1 MEKVKKIIL
10 VILLIATL
18 ALNVN
23 AYPNPPLVV
32 AGNIYE
38 SNTASGIDYLTVKTY
53 DYLEQVDVNFEDES
67 ASTLLAFNPFLAIY
81 QSSLYPNSINR
92 LTITFDNQDIFD
104 GTGEVGDIANISLV
118 DSEIFGNLTV
128 DPNYYQNITV
138 PYGSLQKYYPADNRE
153 IFYDNTSKQL
163 SILFYISED
172 YYNENMID
180 MLHTYI
186 VVNFPVIRSW
196 DYRTVSIDVES
207 YTGVK
212 TYGIYTDILN
222 QIHDK
227 MEGLTGGGIT
237 KEEITE
243 AIEDAL
249 NAHDQQLE
257 QEVGSKLNQILEQIG
272 GVTEPYKQAVD
283 QITGTLANV
292 SNIFA
297 YSGTDAVL
305 TLPAAVNP
313 LAGNAVLWQAQQI
326 DLGAAYNT
334 MPSSLRILLQ
344 YALRAA
350 VLLAV
355 VNEVI
360 NIIKYAIIGRGDRVD

>member
-1 MEKVKKIIL
+1 MEKVKKLIL
-10 VILLIATL
+10 VILLISAFTV
-18 ALNVN
+18 NVN

-38 SNTASGIDYLTVKTY
+38 RNSASGIDYVEVKTY
-53 DYLEQVDVNFEDES
+53 DYLEQVDVEFEDKS
-67 ASTLLAFNPFLAIY
+67 SSTLYAYNPFLAIY

-92 LTITFDNQDIFD
+92 LTITFENQDIFEE
-104 GTGEVGDIANISLV
+104 TGEVGNIADISLV
-118 DSEIFGNLTV
+118 DSEIFGNLPV
-128 DPNYYQNITV
+128 DPNYYRYTTV

-153 IFYDNTSKQL
+153 IFYDNSSNQL

-172 YYNENMID
+172 YYNENLID

-186 VVNFPVIRSW
+186 VVNFPTITTW
-196 DYRTVSIDVES
+196 DFRTVSFDVES

-222 QIHDK
+222 QIYAK
-227 MEGLTGGGIT
+227 MDGLSGGGIT

-243 AIEDAL
+243 AIQDAL
-249 NAHDQQLE
+249 TAHDQQLE
-257 QEVGSKLNQILEQIG
+257 QELSSKLDQILDQISG
-272 GVTEPYKQAVD
+272 ITEPYKQAVD

-355 VNEVI
+355 LNEVI
-360 NIIKYAIIGRGDRVD
+360 NIIKYAIIGGDRGD

>member
-1 MEKVKKIIL
+1 MEKVKKLIM
-10 VILLIATL
+10 VILIISVMTI
-18 ALNVN
+18 NVN

-32 AGNIYE
+32 AGNVKDRN
-38 SNTASGIDYLTVKTY
+38 SASGIEYLEVKTY
-53 DYLEQVDVNFEDES
+53 DYLEQVNVEFEDDGES
-67 ASTLLAFNPFLAIY
+67 SMYAYSPFLAIY
-81 QSSLYPNSINR
+81 QSSLFPNSINR
-92 LTITFDNQDIFD
+92 LTITFDNQNIFD
-104 GTGEVGDIANISLV
+104 GTGEVGNIADITLV
-118 DSEIFGNLTV
+118 DSEIFGNLPI
-128 DPNYYQNITV
+128 DPNYYQNTTV
-138 PYGSLQKYYPADNRE
+138 PYGSLENYIPEENRE
-153 IFYDNTSKQL
+153 IFFDNTSNQL

-172 YYNENMID
+172 YYNENLKD

-186 VVNFPVIRSW
+186 VVNLPVITSW
-196 DYRTVSIDVES
+196 DYRYVSIDVES

-222 QIHDK
+222 QIYEK
-227 MEGLTGGGIT
+227 MDGLSGGGIK

-243 AIEDAL
+243 AIQEAL
-249 NAHDQQLE
+249 TEHDQQLD
-257 QEVGSKLNQILEQIG
+257 QEVSSKLDQILEQIG

-355 VNEVI
+355 LNEVI
-360 NIIKYAIIGRGDRVD
+360 NIIKYAIIGGDRGD